1 MEADSA
7 CAIRWDLIDI
17 VKEMK
22 NLSILV
28 AESLVN
34 EGVSHSSLFIV
45 QIVLS
50 LLRGVWVFLFLFFG

>member
-22 NLSILV
+22 NLSIF